1 MKYKHLSQ
9 EERDQIAIMLYEKIP
24 KKKIAEKLQRD
35 YSTIYREIKRN
46 HTSINRKYN
55 NSPKKK
61 KFIYLPYKA
70 QKKYQQRRKKSKS
83 PFPLKNP
90 FIYRFTTE
98 HLKKGW
104 SPELISGRLQFLYGE
119 KHSISHEC
127 IYQFIYSKRGRRMQL
142 CKYLPRR
149 HKKRR
154 KHNGRSTRRHLIPN
168 RTDISLRPKEVEDR
182 EVAGHWEGD
191 SIVGVGKGSAL
202 HTEVERHSRYLLIR
216 KKKRKTAEETATV
229 MTEMYLSVPKHLRK
243 TTTADNG
250 SEFCSHEKVTK
261 KTKIQIFFAR
271 PYHSWERGSNENANG
286 LVRRF
291 FPKKTNFDPIS
302 KQEIQAVQNAINHR
316 PKKCLEFR
324 TPHEVFTELC
334 SNAP

>member
-9 EERDQIAIMLYEKIP
+9 EERDQMAIMLQENIP
-24 KKKIAEKLQRD
+24 KTRIAKELRRN
-35 YSTIYREIKRN
+35 YSTIYREIMRN
-46 HTSINRKYN
+46 HTSMDRRYN

-61 KFIYLPYKA
+61 KFIYLPDRA
-70 QKKYQQRRKKSKS
+70 QKKYEQSRKKSKS
-83 PFPLKNP
+83 PFPLKNA
-90 FIYRFTTE
+90 FVYRFVIE

-104 SPELISGRLQFLYGE
+104 SPELISGRLKLRYGE

-127 IYQFIYSKRGRRMQL
+127 IYQFIYSKRGRKMKL

-154 KHNGRSTRRHLIPN
+154 KHSGRSTRRHLIPN
-168 RTDISLRPKEVEDR
+168 RKDISQRPKEVEDR
-182 EVAGHWEGD
+182 KTPGHWEGD
-191 SIVGVGKGSAL
+191 SIVGVGKRSAL
-202 HTEVERHSRYLLIR
+202 HTEVERHSRYLLIG

-229 MTEMYLSVPKHLRK
+229 MTEMYLSVPEHLRK

-250 SEFCSHEKVTK
+250 SEFCQHEEVTQN
-261 KTKIQIFFAR
+261 TRIQVFFAR

-291 FPKKTNFDPIS
+291 FPKKTDFDPIS
-302 KQEIQAVQNAINHR
+302 EQEIQAVQDAINHR
-316 PKKCLEFR
+316 PKKCLDFR
-324 TPHEVFTELC
+324 TPHEVFTQLC
-334 SNAP
+334 ANAP